1 MDDQK
6 IKSAMK
12 SQLDSLEMDKQLK
25 EKTLRYIMNEKAML
39 TSRLSWRWMSS
50 GLGFIA
56 VCLIAFI
63 LIPKVESTNHSL
75 NPIST
80 LTDDLNVNTRQV
92 GTPLDTLKMVMD
104 QLNLTYRIGT
114 PHIETSYTVT
124 PIIVDDVKGYYVEL
138 STTVD
143 NFDVCSQTSLQVIR
157 LGEKSL
163 FLYAD
168 VQDELVESL
177 IANYTILCK

>member
-1 MDDQK
+1 
-6 IKSAMK
+6 
-12 SQLDSLEMDKQLK
+12 
-25 EKTLRYIMNEKAML
+25 
-39 TSRLSWRWMSS
+39 
-50 GLGFIA
+50 
-56 VCLIAFI
+56 
-63 LIPKVESTNHSL
+63 
-75 NPIST
+75 
-80 LTDDLNVNTRQV
+80 
-92 GTPLDTLKMVMD
+92 MVMD